1 MEPGIFTGEYKG
13 KEILGFKLDHKYVF
27 KLKHNGRQY
36 TLHAFSDCTYDDEI
50 EEVDLW
56 IHYSS
61 YISINQNW
69 NIIKS
74 ETESDNDDEVK

>member
-13 KEILGFKLDHKYVF
+13 KEILGFKFEHKYVF
-27 KLKHNGRQY
+27 ELKHNGRQY
-36 TLHAFSDCTYDDEI
+36 TIHAFFDVTYEDEI

-61 YISINQNW
+61 AISINQNW
-69 NIIKS
+69 NIIKNEIDS
-74 ETESDNDDEVK
+74 EVK

>member
-13 KEILGFKLDHKYVF
+13 KEILGFKFEHKYVIE
-27 KLKHNGRQY
+27 LKHNGRQY
-36 TLHAFSDCTYDDEI
+36 TLHVFSDVTYDDEI

-61 YISINQNW
+61 SISINQNW

-74 ETESDNDDEVK
+74 ETESETDSEVN

>member
-13 KEILGFKLDHKYVF
+13 KEILGFKFDHKYVF
-27 KLKHNGRQY
+27 ELKHNGRQY
-36 TLHAFSDCTYDDEI
+36 TIHAFSDVTYNDEI

-61 YISINQNW
+61 SISINQNW
-69 NIIKS
+69 DIIKS
-74 ETESDNDDEVK
+74 DNESDNNGEVK

>member
-13 KEILGFKLDHKYVF
+13 KEILGFKFEHKYVIE
-27 KLKHNGRQY
+27 LKHNGRQY
-36 TLHAFSDCTYDDEI
+36 TLHVFSDVTYDDEI

-56 IHYSS
+56 INYSS
-61 YISINQNW
+61 SISINQNW

-74 ETESDNDDEVK
+74 ETESETDSEVN